1 MADLNKSRTSEKS
14 FEFSSLSDSNNVT
27 LKLANSPQLPLP
39 SISTWVMDDP
49 KVYGA
54 AWFFALIDNVI
65 RR

>member
-39 SISTWVMDDP
+39 SISTWFMDDP
-49 KVYGA
+49 LYTEQHG
-54 AWFFALIDNVI
+54 FLP
-65 RR
+65 